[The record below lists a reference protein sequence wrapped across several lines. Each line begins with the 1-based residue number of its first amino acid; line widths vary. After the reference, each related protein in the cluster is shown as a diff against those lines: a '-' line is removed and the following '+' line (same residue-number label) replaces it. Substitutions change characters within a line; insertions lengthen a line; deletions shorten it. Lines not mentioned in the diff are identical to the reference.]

1 MIAVPQVA
9 LKDPVHQGRP
19 PLPHTT
25 QITGTINKTCGISF
39 PKATSQLLNWPE
51 VLSPPKLTQM
61 IVCLRDPGSSIKT
74 GRTARE
80 ERSYFFNEQTA
91 LGSWSDVYTEFTV

>member
-19 PLPHTT
+19 PLPYTT
-25 QITGTINKTCGISF
+25 QVTGAINKTCGISF

-51 VLSPPKLTQM
+51 VFSPPKLTQM
-61 IVCLRDPGSSIKT
+61 IVCLRDPGSSMKT
-74 GRTARE
+74 GKDCMRGKKL
-80 ERSYFFNEQTA
+80 FLQ
-91 LGSWSDVYTEFTV
+91 